1 MGSPDRWGDKAPG
14 APSGAQVPS
23 TFLLCHLWEGCLH
36 FLGHDFPQLLS
47 PRHVL
52 VRLFSLCIPLIDSV
66 YPSMMNSAS
75 CWFLTKTRF
84 IAYDMDVHSFL
95 TSSLRPS
102 CYFSLPRQIIIF
114 VCLFCVYVVLQTELR
129 PQDMPDKGLVA
140 ELHFQAKAPEIWL
153 GLIQGPGHNSAIM
166 GWLILIPEPKYPW
179 QLGIVPLSVWQ
190 VSALSYRAQ
199 GQSAYY
205 MTVSFSLPLVSKWAS
220 SKAFPLSL
228 LAVLGSPHSQR
239 SHFFTGQWIHLRQ
252 TPTSCLTAWGL
263 RCGNVSCIPR
273 LSPDP
278 VDC

>member
-1 MGSPDRWGDKAPG
+1 M
-14 APSGAQVPS
+14 
-23 TFLLCHLWEGCLH
+23 
-36 FLGHDFPQLLS
+36 
-47 PRHVL
+47 
-52 VRLFSLCIPLIDSV
+52 
-66 YPSMMNSAS
+66 
-75 CWFLTKTRF
+75 
-84 IAYDMDVHSFL
+84 
-95 TSSLRPS
+95 
-102 CYFSLPRQIIIF
+102 
-114 VCLFCVYVVLQTELR
+114 VLQTELR

-239 SHFFTGQWIHLRQ
+239 SHFFTGQWIHLRHPVLLHGASGVGMSAASPGWVQ
-252 TPTSCLTAWGL
+252 TQWTVNFQQRFQWAKVI
-263 RCGNVSCIPR
+263 N
-273 LSPDP
+273 
-278 VDC
+278 